1 MKRLFAVLVSVLV
14 PMVLLGQVRIFTA
27 APTLNSTAIDS
38 IIITPASKTIKA
50 LNADFDTVLVVG
62 SQILSSSFPTG
73 TKVVSQSGDTVI
85 VLDQFPTSTTL
96 DSLGTVY
103 VSGRVVLAYSI
114 NDVYGFP
121 IKIPEFS
128 EIYGLWVADTSNV
141 QDSIDVYIFDG
152 PPAVMADN
160 ATFAPTDATT
170 AKMIAYIPLRNVLDF
185 TLNNFIYSTDLF
197 PPVSLR
203 AQSASNLYLQ
213 LVAKGAATH
222 PTAGG
227 LLVKVVGR

>member
-1 MKRLFAVLVSVLV
+1 MKRLFAVLVSVLL
-14 PMVLLGQVRIFTA
+14 PTVLFGQVSIFTA
-27 APTLNSTAIDS
+27 SPTLNSTVIDS
-38 IIITPASKTIKA
+38 VIITPASKSIKA
-50 LNADFDTVLVVG
+50 RNKDFDTTLVVG
-62 SQILSSSFPTG
+62 SAVLSSSFPTG
-73 TKVVSQSGDTVI
+73 TKVVSQTGDSII
-85 VLDQFPTSTTL
+85 VVDQLPTSTSL

-121 IKIPEFS
+121 IRIPEFR

-160 ATFAPTDATT
+160 AAFAPTDATT
-170 AKMIAYIPLRNVLDF
+170 AKIVGFVKLYSVLDF
-185 TLNNFIYSTDLF
+185 SLNNLVYTTDLF

-227 LLVKVVGR
+227 LVVKVVGR

>member
-50 LNADFDTVLVVG
+50 RNADFDTVLVVG
-62 SQILSSSFPTG
+62 SQILSASFPVG

-96 DSLGTVY
+96 DSVGTVY

-121 IKIPEFS
+121 IKIPEFY

-160 ATFAPTDATT
+160 AVFAPTDATT

-185 TLNNFIYSTDLF
+185 TLNNFIYTTDLF

-213 LVAKGAATH
+213 LVAKGAASH